1 MPQPEGWTPEHQA
14 FFDEQVKERLAREK
28 TAAGVREAALR
39 AELTDARAAAA
50 RNEAAAAKLS
60 ELTAAQAKAE
70 RDKAWSDL
78 DVGERSH
85 VRRLLEQEYD
95 ALQVED
101 GKERP
106 TFSAWVTEQRATAG
120 TLVSELLPV
129 AATKPT
135 GSAAP
140 VARPVAATA
149 PATTASP
156 GAGDPSAAFEARRA
170 AELARIGTLPP
181 NERKAAAAALVTEA
195 KQLAGSTVVR

>member
-39 AELTDARAAAA
+39 AELTDARTAAA
-50 RNEAAAAKLS
+50 RNEAAAAKLT

-106 TFSAWVTEQRATAG
+106 TFIAWVTEQRATAG

-129 AATKPT
+129 AATKPA
-135 GSAAP
+135 GSAVP
-140 VARPVAATA
+140 LARPVAATA
-149 PATTASP
+149 PATTANP
-156 GAGDPSAAFEARRA
+156 GAGDPKKAALEAFEAAKTAANALPLAERPAARA
-170 AELARIGTLPP
+170 KALAEFR
-181 NERKAAAAALVTEA
+181 AAAAVAT
-195 KQLAGSTVVR
+195 

>member
-1 MPQPEGWTPEHQA
+1 MPNAEGLWTKEEVDAHA
-14 FFDEQVKERLAREK
+14 TALIKERVDRLNASNK
-28 TAAGVREAALR
+28 IALDAVRV
-39 AELTDARAAAA
+39 ELTDARTAAA
-50 RNEAAAAKLS
+50 RNEAAAAKLT

-78 DVGERSH
+78 DVGERGH

-106 TFSAWVTEQRATAG
+106 TFTAWVTEQRATAG

-129 AATKPT
+129 AATKPA

-140 VARPVAATA
+140 AARPVAATA
-149 PATTASP
+149 PATTANP
-156 GAGDPSAAFEARRA
+156 GAGDPKKAAHEAFEAA
-170 AELARIGTLPP
+170 
-181 NERKAAAAALVTEA
+181 KAAANALPLAERPAARA
-195 KQLAGSTVVR
+195 KALAEFKAATAVAT

>member
-1 MPQPEGWTPEHQA
+1 MPQPEGWTAEHQA
-14 FFDEQVKERLAREK
+14 FFDEQVKDRLAREK
-28 TAAGVREAALR
+28 AAAGVREAALR
-39 AELTDARAAAA
+39 AELTDARTAAA
-50 RNEAAAAKLS
+50 RNEAAAAKLT

-78 DVGERSH
+78 DVGERGH

-106 TFSAWVTEQRATAG
+106 TFTAWVTEQRATAG

-129 AATKPT
+129 ATTKPA
-135 GSAAP
+135 GSAASA
-140 VARPVAATA
+140 ARPVAATA

-156 GAGDPSAAFEARRA
+156 GAGDPKRAAHEAFEAA
-170 AELARIGTLPP
+170 
-181 NERKAAAAALVTEA
+181 KAAANALPLAERPAARA
-195 KQLAGSTVVR
+195 KALAEFKAATAVAP

>member
-1 MPQPEGWTPEHQA
+1 MPQPEGWTAEHQA
-14 FFDEQVKERLAREK
+14 FFDEQVKDRLAREK

-39 AELTDARAAAA
+39 AELTDARTAAA
-50 RNEAAAAKLS
+50 RNEAAAAKLA

-78 DVGERSH
+78 DVGERGH

-106 TFSAWVTEQRATAG
+106 TFTAWVTEQRATAG
-120 TLVSELLPV
+120 TLVSELLP
-129 AATKPT
+129 TKPA

-140 VARPVAATA
+140 AARPVAATA
-149 PATTASP
+149 PATTANP
-156 GAGDPSAAFEARRA
+156 GAGDPKKAAHEAFEAA
-170 AELARIGTLPP
+170 
-181 NERKAAAAALVTEA
+181 KAAANALPLAERPAARA
-195 KQLAGSTVVR
+195 KALAEFKAATAVAT